1 MIRSIVAG
9 VSVILL
15 AGCSSMER
23 LVHVPTKSSST
34 QIDAYQ
40 IDTHKRSVHIFEPV
54 SVGQIAE
61 RQKLQPRLENL
72 LVLVDDRNAED
83 LYRGIPK
90 GIYLYEIFRRFNLTM
105 PHIPLTGGAFRLGGG
120 AAGSLSS
127 KPYLPLHIQ
136 HDLENQVPLNALGSS
151 DLVDGINSMTELAS
165 TLKGRVGLL
174 ILTDWKNLGKE
185 EREAIVRFRQR
196 GESQVGF
203 NVLPDVA
210 PWAGSENPFCVFAIG
225 VGNSLSRTQFDQ
237 VDTCGFSAAADKI
250 AQPRDM
256 AYFVQKMFYT
266 TPLDSDGDGIY
277 DYKDQCANTPKG
289 RLINEQGCIRFS
301 NGGRE

>member
-1 MIRSIVAG
+1 MIRSFVAG

-23 LVHVPTKSSST
+23 LVDVPTKSSST
-34 QIDAYQ
+34 RVDAYQ
-40 IDTHKRSVHIFEPV
+40 IDTHKRSLHLFEPV
-54 SVGQIAE
+54 AVGQMAE
-61 RQKLQPRLENL
+61 RQKLQPRLENI
-72 LVLVDDRNAED
+72 LVLIDDRNAQG
-83 LYRGIPK
+83 LYRGVPK

-105 PHIPLTGGAFRLGGG
+105 PHIPLTGGVFRLDADATVSL
-120 AAGSLSS
+120 AA

-136 HDLENQVPLNALGSS
+136 HDLDNQVPLDAVGSLE
-151 DLVDGINSMTELAS
+151 LVDGINSMTEFAS

-174 ILTDWKNLGKE
+174 ILTDWTNLGKDE
-185 EREAIVRFRQR
+185 LEAIARFRQR
-196 GESQVGF
+196 GESQIGF
-203 NVLPDVA
+203 NVLPDVG

-256 AYFVQKMFYT
+256 AYFVKKMFYT

-277 DYKDQCANTPKG
+277 DYKDQCANTPKN
-289 RLINEQGCIRFS
+289 RLINEQGCMRFS
-301 NGGRE
+301 NGGSE

>member
-1 MIRSIVAG
+1 MIRSYIAG
-9 VSVILL
+9 LGIALL

-23 LVHVPTKSSST
+23 LVDVPTKSSATRVDS
-34 QIDAYQ
+34 YQ
-40 IDTHKRSVHIFEPV
+40 IETHKRSLHLFEPV
-54 SVGQIAE
+54 SVGEIAE

-72 LVLVDDRNAED
+72 LVLVDDATAEG

-90 GIYLYEIFRRFNLTM
+90 GIYLYEIFRRFNSTM
-105 PHIPLTGGAFRLGGG
+105 PHIPLTGGAFRLGVGT
-120 AAGSLSS
+120 AGSLVA

-136 HDLENQVPLNALGSS
+136 HDLDNQIPLEEVGSS
-151 DLVDGINSMTELAS
+151 ELVDGIDKMTELAS
-165 TLKGRVGLL
+165 TLKGRVGLV
-174 ILTDWKNLGKE
+174 ILTDWINLGE
-185 EREAIVRFRQR
+185 EELEAIARFRQR

-203 NVLPDVA
+203 NVLPDLA

-225 VGNSLSRTQFDQ
+225 VGNSLSRTKFDQ

-266 TPLDSDGDGIY
+266 TPLDSDYDGIY
-277 DYKDQCANTPKG
+277 DYKDQCPNTPKD
-289 RLINEQGCIRFS
+289 RLIDEQGCLRFS
-301 NGGRE
+301 DGGHG